1 MWIQTE
7 MVCAIELT
15 SVLQTRLAKKQGCA
29 VVTIRTPI
37 MTGCAIVKIS
47 ALEEM
52 IKMTTMET
60 VSQIYVMYVLDL
72 MMPLIWMEMVFQM
85 VVISVW

>member
-7 MVCAIELT
+7 MVCAIEPT
-15 SVLQTRLAKKQGCA
+15 SVLQTQHDKKQEC
-29 VVTIRTPI
+29 VVATIRTPI
-37 MTGCAIVKIS
+37 VTGCVIVKIS